1 MSKLIPSTLALIAV
15 QRQTATSKSTKPAS
29 TAQHWLEGGEPMT
42 RLTTPPRRSTQA
54 PSFNVSIGQKGFTGG
69 AAGGGLVGMH
79 AGGGLLGMH
88 GIQAWENVDKK
99 RREKMKMPT
108 VEAAMAG

>member
-1 MSKLIPSTLALIAV
+1 
-15 QRQTATSKSTKPAS
+15 
-29 TAQHWLEGGEPMT
+29 MT

-54 PSFNVSIGQKGFTGG
+54 PSFNASIGQKGFTGG
-69 AAGGGLVGMH
+69 AAGGGLVGMHPGGGLLGMHAGGGLLGMH

>member
-1 MSKLIPSTLALIAV
+1 
-15 QRQTATSKSTKPAS
+15 
-29 TAQHWLEGGEPMT
+29 MT

-54 PSFNVSIGQKGFTGG
+54 PSFNASIGQKGFTGG
-69 AAGGGLVGMH
+69 AAGGGLVGMHPGGGLLGMHAGGGLVGMHAGGGLLGMH